1 MSLSNIRTG
10 SWASTRAGS
19 SSMAGQ
25 AISRPNGYRGSMGR
39 KPPPPGRDMPADI
52 FVKRRNERLLF
63 FAALS
68 VLTAGSIVITK
79 YDAVAGFTSIGKA
92 FVWGASNF
100 YPDAHAMTKLP
111 EIAQKLWETILM
123 SVAATTI

>member
-1 MSLSNIRTG
+1 MGPN
-10 SWASTRAGS
+10 
-19 SSMAGQ
+19 
-25 AISRPNGYRGSMGR
+25 RPCR
-39 KPPPPGRDMPADI
+39 GRDMPADI
-52 FVKRRNERLLF
+52 FVKRRNDRLIF

-68 VLTAGSIVITK
+68 VLTAGSIAITK

-92 FVWGASNF
+92 IVWGLSNF

-123 SVAATTI
+123 SVAATTIAALFAMMLAMIGSRTT